1 MRQFLVAVAFLA
13 GSAAIA
19 QSPLQTN
26 LIALNQGNAGG
37 GLYFDLEVRSTVSIT
52 RIDTWVGNIGTS
64 PGSLVLELWLG
75 PATYV
80 GNLTN
85 PAVWAPAGTA
95 TATGY
100 VPNPPNY
107 QQMQFDF
114 AAPVVL
120 APGLYGIA
128 LRSQPLS
135 SPTQT
140 PWNHAYSN
148 GTQCSNFTIPGSC
161 LNTVHSNAELTVR
174 GGAAQNTFLTG
185 AVFQPRM
192 WSGSLYYT
200 SGGAPVTLAAAAPF
214 GSGCAGAIGLPAL
227 VPQMRP
233 VLGQTFAASI
243 TNVAGSGLGFAVYG
257 LSNTAWYYAPLP
269 LDLGFVGLPGCRQY
283 TDIVAVQTFVLGG
296 GATSLQTAI
305 PNDGGLQGQRFY
317 AQALLPD
324 PSAGLVVTNAVGAL
338 AGL

>member
-1 MRQFLVAVAFLA
+1 MRQFLVAFAFLA
-13 GSAAIA
+13 GFGAIA

-26 LIALNQGNAGG
+26 LIPLNQGNAGG
-37 GLYFDLEVRSTVSIT
+37 GLYLDLEVRSTVSIT
-52 RIDTWVGNIGTS
+52 RIDTWVGNIATL

-85 PAVWAPAGTA
+85 PAVWTPAGTA

-100 VPNPPNY
+100 VPNLPNY
-107 QQMQFDF
+107 QQVQFDF
-114 AAPVVL
+114 ASPVVL

-128 LRSQPLS
+128 LKS

-140 PWNHAYSN
+140 SWNHAYSN
-148 GTQCSNFTIPGSC
+148 GTQCSNSTIPGSC
-161 LNTVHSNAELTVR
+161 QNTVHGNTELTVR

-185 AVFQPRM
+185 AIFQPRM
-192 WSGSLYYT
+192 WSGSLHYT
-200 SGGAPVTLAAAAPF
+200 SGGAPVTLAAATPF

-233 VLGQTFAASI
+233 VLGHTFAASI
-243 TNVAGSGLGFAVYG
+243 TNVAGSGLGFAVFG
-257 LSNTAWYYAPLP
+257 LSNTAWYYVPLP

-296 GATSLQTAI
+296 LATSLQTSI

-317 AQALLPD
+317 VQALLPD
-324 PSAGLVVTNAVGAL
+324 PWASLVVTNAIGAL
-338 AGL
+338 VGL